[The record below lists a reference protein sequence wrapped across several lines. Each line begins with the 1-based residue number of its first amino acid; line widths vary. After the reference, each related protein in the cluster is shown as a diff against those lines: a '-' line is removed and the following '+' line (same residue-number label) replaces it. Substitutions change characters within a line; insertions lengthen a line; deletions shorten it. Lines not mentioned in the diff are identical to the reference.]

1 MVFMKKWIVFFTLI
15 ICLSFQS
22 NTEAK
27 VIWDGAEIT
36 KGQTGKLTFSKDVKI
51 YKKNADGTFTSLVVK
66 KGEFYR
72 VYGHE
77 YSTVG
82 KVYKMSGG
90 YRVQATDLVI
100 YKDVPLAIQQQVAGE
115 KFTIGTPIFASSA
128 KGVSIKEAPNSSAKT
143 IMHTPYGTVFKV
155 VELSGDYIKVE
166 YNPRTDS
173 TIDYVWGYIPQDYVS
188 NLPKGTIQYVKENV
202 DVSVRPGWQ
211 SQSLKTGTSVAVY
224 FTTADGRAYVSSNKI
239 YGYLPASALSKTPIM
254 DKELLSLAEP
264 SNILFDAT
272 KKISLLQTA
281 PDYYLAEFSP
291 TASNRWQGYMQL
303 VNDDEISGG
312 KQLAGVLSYALVNN
326 KLTYHLA
333 SELHDHKITIQ
344 FPLKV
349 NDTIYINGNEQK
361 VTKIYE
367 HLSLNITGSYETF
380 NNVVI
385 AGDYIIAK
393 GLVKGRYDYWV
404 Q

>member
-1 MVFMKKWIVFFTLI
+1 MKKWIVLFTLI
-15 ICLSFQS
+15 MCISFQS

-51 YKKNADGTFTSLVVK
+51 YKKSDDGTFISLVVK

-100 YKDVPLAIQQQVAGE
+100 YKEVPLAIQQQVSGV
-115 KFTIGTPIFASSA
+115 KFTVGTPIFANSA
-128 KGVSIKEAPNSSAKT
+128 KGVSIKEAPNSAAKT
-143 IMHTPYGTVFKV
+143 ILHTPYGAVFKV
-155 VELSGDYIKVE
+155 VELSGDYVKVE
-166 YNPRTDS
+166 YNPRTDT
-173 TIDYVWGYIPQDYVS
+173 TIDYIWGYVPQDYVS
-188 NLPKGTIQYVKENV
+188 NLPEGTIQYVNQIV
-202 DVSVRPGWQ
+202 DLSVRPGWQ
-211 SQSLKTGTSVAVY
+211 SQSLKPGTSVAVY

-239 YGYLPASALSKTPIM
+239 YGYLPVSALSKTPIV
-254 DKELLSLAEP
+254 DKELQVLAEP
-264 SNILFDAT
+264 SSLLFDAT
-272 KKISLLQTA
+272 KKIALSETA
-281 PDYYLAEFSP
+281 PYYYLTEFSP
-291 TASNRWQGYMQL
+291 TSSNRWQGKMQL

-312 KQLAGVLSYALVNN
+312 KQIAGALSYTLINK
-326 KLTYHLA
+326 KLTYHLE
-333 SELHDHKITIQ
+333 SELHDQKIMMQ

-349 NDTIYINGNEQK
+349 NDTIYVNGQTQK
-361 VTKIYE
+361 VSKIYE
-367 HLSLNITGSYETF
+367 QYALNITGSYKTF
-380 NNVVI
+380 TNVVI

-393 GLVKGRYDYWV
+393 GLVKGPYNYWI
-404 Q
+404 QS

>member
-1 MVFMKKWIVFFTLI
+1 MKKKWIVLI
-15 ICLSFQS
+15 TFIMCISFQS
-22 NTEAK
+22 ITEAK

-51 YKKNADGTFTSLVVK
+51 YKKNADGTFVSLIVK

-82 KVYKMSGG
+82 KVYNMSGG

-100 YKDVPLAIQQQVAGE
+100 YKEVPLAIQQQVSGG
-115 KFTIGTPIFASSA
+115 KFTVGTPIFANSA

-143 IMHTPYGTVFKV
+143 IMHTPYGAVFKV
-155 VELSGDYIKVE
+155 VELSGDYVKVE
-166 YNPRTDS
+166 YNPRTDT
-173 TIDYVWGYIPQDYVS
+173 TIDYIWGFVPQDYVS
-188 NLPKGTIQYVKENV
+188 NLPEGTTQYVKQIV
-202 DVSVRPGWQ
+202 DLSVRPGWQ
-211 SQSLKTGTSVAVY
+211 SQSLKPGTSVAVY

-239 YGYLPASALSKTPIM
+239 YGYLPASALSKTPIV
-254 DKELLSLAEP
+254 DKELQTLTEP
-264 SNILFDAT
+264 SSLLFDAT
-272 KKISLLQTA
+272 KKISLSETA

-291 TASNRWQGYMQL
+291 ISSNRWQGHMQL

-312 KQLAGVLSYALVNN
+312 KQIEGELSYTLVNK
-326 KLTYHLA
+326 KLMYHLE
-333 SELHDHKITIQ
+333 SELHNHNIAIQ

-349 NDTIYINGNEQK
+349 NDTIYVNGQPQM
-361 VTKIYE
+361 VTKIYDQRD
-367 HLSLNITGSYETF
+367 LNIRGSYETF
-380 NNVVI
+380 KNVVI

-393 GLVKGRYDYWV
+393 GLVKGRYDYWI
-404 Q
+404 QS

>member
-1 MVFMKKWIVFFTLI
+1 MMKKWIVLLTFILCI
-15 ICLSFQS
+15 SFQT

-77 YSTVG
+77 FSTVG

-100 YKDVPLAIQQQVAGE
+100 YKEVPLAVQQQVSGV
-115 KFTIGTPIFASSA
+115 KFTVGTTIFANSA
-128 KGVSIKEAPNSSAKT
+128 KGVSIKEGPNRSAKT
-143 IMHTPYGTVFKV
+143 IMQTPYGAVFKV
-155 VELSGDYIKVE
+155 VEVSGDYVKVE
-166 YNPRTDS
+166 YNPRTDT
-173 TIDYVWGYIPQDYVS
+173 TIDYVWGYVPQDYVS
-188 NLPKGTIQYVKENV
+188 NLPEGTIQYVKQIV
-202 DVSVRPGWQ
+202 DLSVRPGWQ
-211 SQSLKTGTSVAVY
+211 SQSFKPGTSVAVY
-224 FTTADGRAYVSSNKI
+224 FTTADGRAYVSSNKV
-239 YGYLPASALSKTPIM
+239 YGYLPASALSKTPIV

-264 SNILFDAT
+264 STVLFDAT
-272 KKISLLQTA
+272 QKISLSQTA

-291 TASNRWQGYMQL
+291 TSSNRWQGTIQL

-312 KQLAGVLSYALVNN
+312 RQLEGALSYTVVNK
-326 KLTYHLA
+326 KLTYHLE
-333 SELHDHKITIQ
+333 SERQDEKLMIQ

-349 NDTIYINGNEQK
+349 NDTIYVNGQAQK
-361 VTKIYE
+361 VSKIYE
-367 HLSLNITGSYETF
+367 QYALNITGSYKTF
-380 NNVVI
+380 KNVVI

-393 GLVKGRYDYWV
+393 GLVKGPYIYWTHM
-404 Q
+404 